1 MDHID
6 SAQAREQVEMIER
19 ILAASSQRL
28 YAGGE
33 YFLVWGLYSA
43 LVAVLWQL
51 IYNDLASYWALT
63 IAGVALVAAI
73 VFSTRRARS
82 DGTSNGRRSLLQREF
97 LNVLYLTLGLA
108 FVANFACFHLFS
120 GWGQVAIWSFAEAVV
135 VFYIGMHGNRRAQ
148 IAGILIIV
156 SMAVANFVDPTI
168 AGYVLASGMVFG
180 YAGFGLSE
188 MLARD

>member
-1 MDHID
+1 MDQID
-6 SAQAREQVEMIER
+6 NTQAREQVEMIER

-43 LVAVLWQL
+43 LVAVVWQL
-51 IYNDLASYWALT
+51 IYNDLASYWAL
-63 IAGVALVAAI
+63 IVPGVALVASV
-73 VFSTRRARS
+73 VFSTLRARNIS
-82 DGTSNGRRSLLQREF
+82 ACSGRRSLLQREF

-120 GWGQVAIWSFAEAVV
+120 GWGQIAIWSFAEAVV

-156 SMAVANFVDPTI
+156 SMAVANFVEPTI
-168 AGYVLASGMVFG
+168 AGYVLAAGMVFG